1 MSAPDASDG
10 AIAATIE
17 RALAFHT
24 LSIAD
29 LVGVFEDARPDA
41 PARRRR
47 ILELL
52 GAHPQRRHAALIGI
66 TGTPG
71 SGKSTLIGRVAL
83 ALSAARDLSIAVVA
97 VDPSSLA
104 SGGALLGDRV
114 RVRFPVDRPQLYFRS
129 QSSESELGGLGP
141 DTFQVCRLLHHLF
154 DLVFVETVGIG
165 QSEVDVRWLADR
177 MYLVLQPLGGDEIQ
191 MLKAGIMEVPD
202 AIVVNKCDEAKAAR
216 RLLASLTTSL
226 PLSRPFGDGPPAVL
240 QTSGTTGEGIEALAE
255 DILGHVARPANGLG
269 DKEAHFFRRWARLE
283 WGRAGE
289 RLLEESLG
297 GAANFVASA
306 GGFDEAEER
315 FAAAV
320 RKALA
325 I

>member
-1 MSAPDASDG
+1 VKELV
-10 AIAATIE
+10 E

-29 LVGVFEDARPDA
+29 LVAIFEDARPTA
-41 PARRRR
+41 SRRRSEV
-47 ILELL
+47 LALL
-52 GAHPQRRHAALIGI
+52 RQHPRRRSGLLVGV

-83 ALSAARDLSIAVVA
+83 ELATRRELSVSVIA

-129 QSSESELGGLGP
+129 QSSENELGGLGP

-154 DLVFVETVGIG
+154 DVVFVETVGIG
-165 QSEVDVRWLADR
+165 QSEIDVRWLSDR

-202 AIVVNKCDEAKAAR
+202 AVVVNKCDEEKAAR
-216 RLLASLTTSL
+216 RLVASLTSAL
-226 PLSRPFGDGPPAVL
+226 PLSRPFGDEPPAL
-240 QTSGTTGEGIEALAE
+240 LRTSATTGEGIDALAT
-255 DILGHVARPANGLG
+255 DILQCVEKERPGLAS
-269 DKEAHFFRRWARLE
+269 KEAHFFRRWVRVE
-283 WGRAGE
+283 WGRVGE

-297 GAANFVASA
+297 GAEAFLREA
-306 GGFDEAEER
+306 GGFDDAEAR
-315 FAAAV
+315 FGAAL
-320 RKALA
+320 RKMLA
-325 I
+325 G

>member
-1 MSAPDASDG
+1 MTDLG
-10 AIAATIE
+10 QTIE

-29 LVGVFEDARPDA
+29 LVAIFEDARPDA
-41 PARRRR
+41 PARRRQV
-47 ILELL
+47 LAQLT
-52 GAHPQRRHAALIGI
+52 AHPARRHGVIVGI

-83 ALSAARDLSIAVVA
+83 AIAAARPLSIGVVA

-129 QSSESELGGLGP
+129 QSSENELGGLGP

-165 QSEVDVRWLADR
+165 QSEVDVRWLSDR

-202 AIVVNKCDEAKAAR
+202 AIVVNKCDEDKAAR
-216 RLLASLTTSL
+216 RLMASLTSVL
-226 PLSRPFGDGPPAVL
+226 PLSRPFADDAPTVL
-240 QTSGTTGEGIEALAE
+240 RTSGATGEGIDALAA
-255 DILGHVARPANGLG
+255 DILAHLDGDERNGLAA
-269 DKEAHFFRRWARLE
+269 KEAHFFRRWVRLE
-283 WGRAGE
+283 WGRVGE
-289 RLLEESLG
+289 RLLDESLG
-297 GAANFVASA
+297 GGEQFLTTA
-306 GGFDEAEER
+306 GSLDDAEER
-315 FAAAV
+315 FGAAI
-320 RKALA
+320 RRALA
-325 I
+325 T